1 MAIVDILKAELNKVN
16 ARLQFYTEEKSN
28 LVKMLAIAGQ
38 VDPTSE
44 EALRET
50 TKKIILDIPKKS
62 PLLNTQHKERV
73 GSLSLS
79 ALIGQELG
87 DNPGKKIISAAF
99 SVLIL
104 KNYLT
109 KSPKG
114 HYRLLPKGRTVG
126 FYTIGNG
133 VRISAAGVDKVK
145 VILKPLLVR
154 IDK

>member
-1 MAIVDILKAELNKVN
+1 MAIADILKAELNKVN
-16 ARLQFYTEEKSN
+16 ARLQFYKEEKSS

-62 PLLNTQHKERV
+62 PLLNTQHKERI

-87 DNPGKKIISAAF
+87 GNPNKKTVNTAF
-99 SVLIL
+99 SILIL

-114 HYRLLPKGRTVG
+114 HYKLLPKGKAAG
-126 FYTIGNG
+126 FYAIGNG
-133 VRISAAGVDKVK
+133 VRVGAKGVDKVK
-145 VILKPLLVR
+145 AILKPLLVQ
-154 IDK
+154 INK